1 VRLKR
6 IGALVGLG
14 LAVSTA
20 ATSQPSG
27 GMDVSAVLVR
37 VGERV
42 AEYFARAQSLVCRET
57 VSIQTLNTS
66 FTGDG
71 SLARHLVYDLRI
83 EWQPAANPDEAPV
96 ANVLREI
103 VSVGGRR
110 ARPNDEP
117 KCMDPKPV
125 TPDPL
130 AMLLPNKQSDFTF
143 NWGGFA
149 KVDGKPAVMI
159 DYRSRESGKPVVTK
173 KDEDCYEFDAPGRTR
188 GRVWIDQSSGDVLRL
203 DEALTGMVDF
213 DYTDRS
219 RSRMFS
225 SWTIERADTSIRYR
239 QLTFQAPEETLTVPI
254 SIDRMTVI
262 RNSIGLTL
270 TPRVR
275 ISQRFS
281 DYRRFVTEGR
291 IVQ

>member
-1 VRLKR
+1 
-6 IGALVGLG
+6 
-14 LAVSTA
+14 
-20 ATSQPSG
+20 
-27 GMDVSAVLVR
+27 MDVSAVLVR

-57 VSIQTLNTS
+57 VSIQTLNPS

-96 ANVLREI
+96 ANAIREI

-110 ARPNDEP
+110 PRPDDEP

-143 NWGGFA
+143 NWAGFA

-219 RSRMFS
+219 RGRMFS

-239 QLTFQAPEETLTVPI
+239 QLTFQDPEETLTVPI

>member
-1 VRLKR
+1 MD
-6 IGALVGLG
+6 LG
-14 LAVSTA
+14 
-20 ATSQPSG
+20 
-27 GMDVSAVLVR
+27 AVLSR

-42 AEYFARAQSLVCRET
+42 ADYFARAQSLVCREA
-57 VSIQTLNTS
+57 VSIQTLNPS
-66 FTGDG
+66 FTSDG
-71 SLARHLVYDLRI
+71 LARNLVYDLRI
-83 EWQPAANPDEAPV
+83 EWLPAASPDEEPV
-96 ANVLREI
+96 ANVLREV

-110 ARPNDEP
+110 PRPNDEP

-130 AMLLPNKQSDFTF
+130 AMLLPNKQSDYTF
-143 NWGGFA
+143 NWAGFA
-149 KVDGKPAVMI
+149 KLDGKTAVMI
-159 DYRSRESGKPVVTK
+159 DYRSRETGKAVVTK

-188 GRVWIDQSSGDVLRL
+188 GRVWIDQASGDVLRL
-203 DEALTGMVDF
+203 DEGLTGMVDF

-219 RSRMFS
+219 RGRTFS

-239 QLTFQAPEETLTVPI
+239 QVAFQDPQETLTVPI

-275 ISQRFS
+275 IIQRFS

>member
-1 VRLKR
+1 
-6 IGALVGLG
+6 
-14 LAVSTA
+14 
-20 ATSQPSG
+20 
-27 GMDVSAVLVR
+27 MDVGAVLVR

-42 AEYFARAQSLVCRET
+42 EEYFARAQSLVCRET
-57 VSIQTLNTS
+57 VSIQTLNSTFTS
-66 FTGDG
+66 DG
-71 SLARHLVYDLRI
+71 SLGRRLEYDLRI
-83 EWQPAANPDEAPV
+83 EWQPASSPDDPPV
-96 ANVLREI
+96 ANALREL
-103 VSVGGRR
+103 VSVGGRK

-130 AMLLPNKQSDFTF
+130 AMLLPRKQSDFTF
-143 NWGGFA
+143 SWAGFA
-149 KVDGKPAVMI
+149 KVDGRPAVMI
-159 DYRSRESGKPVVTK
+159 DYRSLENGKPSVTK
-173 KDEDCYEFDAPGRTR
+173 KDEDCYEFDAPGRVR

-203 DEALTGMVDF
+203 DEGLTGMVDF
-213 DYTDRS
+213 DFTDRS

-225 SWTIERADTSIRYR
+225 SWTVERADSSIRYR
-239 QLTFQAPEETLTVPI
+239 QIVFQDPEETLTVPI

-262 RNSIGLTL
+262 RNSIGLVL

>member
-1 VRLKR
+1 MRLTR
-6 IGALVGLG
+6 IGTLVVLG
-14 LAVSTA
+14 LAVA
-20 ATSQPSG
+20 AAASPQSSPA
-27 GMDVSAVLVR
+27 MDLGAVLVR

-42 AEYFARAQSLVCRET
+42 AEYFARAQSLVCREA
-57 VSIQTLNTS
+57 VSIQTLNPS
-66 FTGDG
+66 FTSDG
-71 SLARHLVYDLRI
+71 LARNLVYDLRI
-83 EWQPAANPDEAPV
+83 EWQPAASPDEEPV
-96 ANVLREI
+96 ANVLREV

-110 ARPNDEP
+110 PRPNDEP

-130 AMLLPNKQSDFTF
+130 AMLLPNKQSEYTF

-149 KVDGKPAVMI
+149 KIDGRTAVMI
-159 DYRSRESGKPVVTK
+159 DYRSRETGRPVVTK

-188 GRVWIDQSSGDVLRL
+188 GRVWIDQASGDVLRL
-203 DEALTGMVDF
+203 DEGLTGMVDF

-219 RSRMFS
+219 RGRTFS

-239 QLTFQAPEETLTVPI
+239 QVAFQDPQETLTVPI